1 MNIEKVLFDRITSNL
16 EEVLDTVPPLHPDM
30 QQEVGLFTR
39 DLYQKILIDFHNCP
53 DESKKTPQRLLG
65 AIFDGAILMRDIFDA
80 CENFE
85 DRQETIFSFIA
96 DYDMWDDG
104 WIEKLIKDDREYMD
118 YSVTKDLAISETIVL
133 CRDEFGIDINEGV
146 LILLMQILSAF
157 TLFCFRIKFD
167 LFRNEKVHQMN
178 FSLLDFIKNRLF

>member
-16 EEVLDTVPPLHPDM
+16 EEVLDTVPPLSTDM

-39 DLYQKILIDFHNCP
+39 ELYQKILMDFHNCP

-65 AIFDGAILMRDIFDA
+65 AIFDGAVLMRDIFDA

-85 DRQETIFSFIA
+85 GRQETIFSFIA
-96 DYDMWDDG
+96 DYDMWDG
-104 WIEKLIKDDREYMD
+104 RLEKLIGDDKEYMD
-118 YSVTKDLAISETIVL
+118 YSVTKDLAISETIAL

-146 LILLMQILSAF
+146 LILLMQVLSAF
-157 TLFCFRIKFD
+157 ALFCFRIKFD
-167 LFRNEKVHQMN
+167 LLRDEKVHSLN
-178 FSLLDFIKNRLF
+178 FSLLGFIKDRLF